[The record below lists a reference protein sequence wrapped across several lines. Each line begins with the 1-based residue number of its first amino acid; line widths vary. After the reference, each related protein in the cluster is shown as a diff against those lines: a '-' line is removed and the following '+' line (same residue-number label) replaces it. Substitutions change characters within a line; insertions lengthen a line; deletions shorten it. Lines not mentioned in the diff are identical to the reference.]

1 MKAALRT
8 LMEGL
13 IDYAGLF
20 PPASLAMDEA
30 VRDYAVQAG
39 SAEGD
44 WLGRFVVPVTRLDE
58 FALAAAEVRAEFR
71 RDSLE
76 APSKWTLSALVG
88 ADIAGDLA
96 AVEAFNRK
104 AASLLLPEAI
114 DSIEAKAESEDAI
127 RAVMA
132 ALPRGSGG
140 SGGGATGDRPQA
152 RTRAPTLA
160 AYLEIPIHADPVP
173 LLAAIAREGGRAKV
187 RTGGVTPS
195 LIPPS
200 ADLARF
206 LEACAGAGVAFKAT
220 AGLHHPVRSPRR
232 LTYAPDSPEAVM
244 HGFLNVFLAAA
255 FALQG
260 MDRANLTRLLEERS
274 PGAFVFTE
282 DAVEWNGHRLEGG
295 RIQEARSRFALAFGS
310 CSFDE
315 PRDEL
320 KEAGWL

>member
-1 MKAALRT
+1 MKAALRA
-8 LMEGL
+8 LMERL

-30 VRDYAVQAG
+30 VRNYAAYAG
-39 SAEGD
+39 SAEGA
-44 WLGRFVVPVTRLDE
+44 WLGRFVVPVARLDE

-71 RDSLE
+71 RDSLK
-76 APSKWTLSALVG
+76 APSKWTLSALAG
-88 ADIAGDLA
+88 TDIACDLA

-104 AASLLLPEAI
+104 AASLLLPDAI
-114 DSIEAKAESEDAI
+114 DCIEVKADSEEAI
-127 RAVMA
+127 RAVMTA
-132 ALPRGSGG
+132 VSGW
-140 SGGGATGDRPQA
+140 SAPGDRAPA
-152 RTRAPTLA
+152 RMHAPSLA
-160 AYLEIPIHADPVP
+160 VYFEIPIQADPSP
-173 LLAAIAREGGRAKV
+173 LLAAIAREGGRAKL

-195 LIPPS
+195 LIPSS

-206 LEACAGAGVAFKAT
+206 LGACAGAGVAFKAT

-255 FALQG
+255 FALKG
-260 MDRANLTRLLEERS
+260 MDRADLTRLLEERS

-282 DAVEWNGHRLEGG
+282 DAVEWNGHRLETG
-295 RIQEARSRFALAFGS
+295 RLAEARSRFALAFGS

-315 PRDEL
+315 PRDDL